1 MNPFNVH
8 PFQLRKEEKAPW
20 LLEEMRKLTQH
31 HMEKCEPYRNI
42 IEKTGFSIN
51 FPSLSDMP
59 FLPVQLFKM
68 LDLYSVEK
76 NEIIKTLTSSG
87 TTGQQ
92 VSKIYLDKET
102 SLNQTKALVAIMT
115 SLLGKKRLPMII
127 IDTKN
132 VIKDRK
138 AFSARGAG
146 IVGFSSFGR
155 DHFYLLDEAM
165 NLDFDGLEQFLEK
178 HRGEPVFLFG
188 FTFMVWQYFYQA
200 CVLAGKTYDLSKG
213 ILVHGGGWKKLTEQA
228 VSNDVFKVRLRKQFG
243 LMHIHNYYGMV
254 EQVGSIFIECE
265 HGHFHAP
272 AYADIIIRDENTLEV
287 LPAGQKG
294 LIQVLSILPKSYPGH
309 SLLTEDVG
317 TWLGEDDC
325 PCGRLGKYFAVE
337 GRLPKA
343 ELRGCSDT
351 HAYALGGSRL

>member
-1 MNPFNVH
+1 MISLNEH
-8 PFQLRKEEKAPW
+8 PFQLHKEEKASRFIQ
-20 LLEEMRKLTQH
+20 EMEKLTQH
-31 HMEKCEPYRNI
+31 HIENCEPYSNI
-42 IEKTGFSIN
+42 IEKIGFSTN
-51 FPSLSDMP
+51 FATLGDVP

-68 LDLYSVEK
+68 LDLVSVDK
-76 NEIIKTLTSSG
+76 TDIVKTLTSSG

-102 SLNQTKALVAIMT
+102 SISQTRALVAIMT

-155 DHFYLLDEAM
+155 DHFYLLDENM
-165 NLDFDGLEQFLEK
+165 NIDFAGLEEFLAK
-178 HRGEPVFLFG
+178 HHGEEIFLFG

-200 CVLAGKTYDLSKG
+200 CLAEGKKFDITNG
-213 ILVHGGGWKKLTEQA
+213 ILLHGGGWKKLIEQA
-228 VSNDVFKVRLRKQFG
+228 VSNEVFKESLRDQFG
-243 LMHIHNYYGMV
+243 LTRVHNYYGMV
-254 EQVGSIFIECE
+254 EQVGSIFLECE
-265 HGHFHAP
+265 QGYFHAP
-272 AYADIIIRDENTLEV
+272 TYADILIRDENSFEV
-287 LPAGQKG
+287 LPIGEKG

-325 PCGRLGKYFAVE
+325 PCGRFGKYFTVE

-351 HAYALGGSRL
+351 HAFSVGGSRQ